1 MLRVRC
7 CDNGRTAFAESLRG
21 QEYIDIESRGIC
33 RRSACSSGLSP
44 QFCCKAEG
52 IIGQW
57 DVPVGVGV
65 HESVKAGNTNG
76 LVRPQKFALD
86 LVVNECW
93 HQNAGAR
100 EKTIFEP
107 VRYCDDF
114 VATLWL
120 RYQAERSGIEEKN
133 VAHG

>member
-57 DVPVGVGV
+57 DVPVGVAFT
-65 HESVKAGNTNG
+65 KASRRAIPMA
-76 LVRPQKFALD
+76 LFAL
-86 LVVNECW
+86 
-93 HQNAGAR
+93 
-100 EKTIFEP
+100 
-107 VRYCDDF
+107 
-114 VATLWL
+114 
-120 RYQAERSGIEEKN
+120 RSSRLIS
-133 VAHG
+133 